1 MSDYLQPHGQWPTR
15 LLCPRDF
22 PGKHSEECSNFL
34 LRGSSRPR
42 DQTFVSSLAG
52 RFFTTEPP
60 GKPTYQDC
68 CSVTQSYLTVWDP
81 MVCSMPGFP
90 VLQYFPELLKLMSI
104 KSVMPSKPSHPLPS
118 PSPPALNLSQHQ
130 DLFQWVSSSHLVA
143 KVLSFSFNLSPSNEY
158 SGLISF
164 RIDWFDL
171 LAVQGTLK
179 NLLQHH
185 SSKASIFQ
193 RSVLWSN
200 SHIQTWLWEHSYIK
214 LNNYHHDSCRLLLTK
229 TDIQKRTTNI
239 DDQRTKDQN
248 TDSNLSEFL

>member
-34 LRGSSRPR
+34 LRGSSQPR

-104 KSVMPSKPSHPLPS
+104 ESRCHPT
-118 PSPPALNLSQHQ
+118 
-130 DLFQWVSSSHLVA
+130 VSSSVVPFFSCLP
-143 KVLSFSFNLSPSNEY
+143 SFPTSGSFPMSPLFT
-158 SGLISF
+158 SGGQSF
-164 RIDWFDL
+164 E
-171 LAVQGTLK
+171 
-179 NLLQHH
+179 LQL
-185 SSKASIFQ
+185 Q
-193 RSVLWSN
+193 P
-200 SHIQTWLWEHSYIK
+200 
-214 LNNYHHDSCRLLLTK
+214 
-229 TDIQKRTTNI
+229 
-239 DDQRTKDQN
+239 
-248 TDSNLSEFL
+248 